1 MNRYAYLMMVD
12 AANNCNK
19 FYEMAEN
26 ANGTIEVHYGRVG
39 DLQAKT
45 HIYDPCGSNYKDF
58 YTLYESKIRKGY
70 QDVTAIR
77 AVKEEKITNEFKPI
91 ENEIVA
97 ELIDTLKSASNQ
109 FVSKTYT
116 IKKDQ
121 ITPKMIKEAETDL
134 SELISIK
141 EEWETNPLSFL
152 GQESFAVNNFNK
164 KLQELFADI
173 PRAMNSVEEFTAS
186 SSKDFQKIIEREY
199 DKLDTIRSMT
209 TSLSQTKSNPEETIL
224 EANGLKVSE
233 VTYKQEDEITSHLGK
248 DYQGKSVECRYVKA
262 FSIENIKTRENYEDF
277 KKSHNMESKDC
288 RLLYHGSKTENW
300 LSIACQGLQLNPTAK
315 VTGKMFGQGIY
326 LAPDARKSANY
337 MDTKGSHW
345 NDGKNDKGYIAVYSV
360 ALGNPNG
367 AKEGKGIYYPTS
379 SLPYNFSSKDLPRGC
394 ISVYAQ
400 KGRTGLLN
408 DEICVYNANQLTIKY
423 LIELKPYS
431 AHELNFNLDR
441 KAIKNKMEIGFDP
454 PEVNPD
460 GSIHIALHLDKLDEK
475 VSNSIKESIFWQGYL
490 KNITESGNRVDIYY
504 TDSKDMNPEIRIN
517 GYSANV
523 TNDDRYFLGREAKKA
538 TVGINKTE
546 SDWRATIADLQKEA
560 VQGLTQET
568 NIKTQQQ
575 KIKEQEAERTP

>member
-1 MNRYAYLMMVD
+1 MNRYAYLTMVD
-12 AANNCNK
+12 AVNNCNK
-19 FYEMAEN
+19 FYEMTEN
-26 ANGTIEVHYGRVG
+26 ADGTIEAHYGRVG
-39 DLQAKT
+39 ELHAKT
-45 HIYDPCGSNYKDF
+45 HIYDPCDSNYKDF

-70 QDVTAIR
+70 RDVTAIR
-77 AVKEEKITNEFKPI
+77 AVKEERVTNDYKPI
-91 ENEIVA
+91 ENEEVA
-97 ELIDTLKSASNQ
+97 ELIDTLKTASNQ
-109 FVSKTYT
+109 FVNKTYT

-121 ITPKMIKEAETDL
+121 ITPKMIKEAESDL
-134 SELISIK
+134 EELVHIK
-141 EEWETNPLSFL
+141 EEWETNPLSYL
-152 GQESFAVNNFNK
+152 NQESFVVNNFNR
-164 KLQELFADI
+164 KLEELFADI

-186 SSKDFQKIIEREY
+186 SSKDFQRIIEREY

-209 TSLSQTKSNPEETIL
+209 ASLVQTKSSPEETIL
-224 EANGLKVSE
+224 EANGLKVNE

-262 FSIENIKTRENYEDF
+262 FSIENLKTRENYEGF
-277 KKSHNMESKDC
+277 KKSHNMDSKDC

-300 LSIACQGLQLNPTAK
+300 LSIACQGLQLNPAAK

-367 AKEGKGIYYPTS
+367 AKDGKGIYYPTS
-379 SLPYNFSSKDLPRGC
+379 SLPYNFSSKDLPKGC
-394 ISVYAQ
+394 ISVFAQ
-400 KGRTGLLN
+400 KGRTGLMN

-441 KAIKNKMEIGFDP
+441 KTIMNKMESGFDP

-460 GSIHIALHLDKLDEK
+460 GSIHIVLHLDKLDDK
-475 VSNSIKESIFWQGYL
+475 VSDSIKESIFWQGYL
-490 KNITESGNRVDIYY
+490 RKITEKGNKVDIYY
-504 TDSKDMNPEIRIN
+504 KDSKDKYPEISIN
-517 GYSANV
+517 GYTANV
-523 TNDDRYFLGREAKKA
+523 THDDRHFLGREAKKA

-546 SDWRATIADLQKEA
+546 SDWRETIVSLQKEA
-560 VQGLTQET
+560 IEEKDTQKQNKSQAREKKVET
-568 NIKTQQQ
+568 
-575 KIKEQEAERTP
+575 ERVS